1 MKIFTNFKLFMLLLL
16 LSASTQAQ
24 NYNVTFKVDMSQYVG
39 LNDTVYVNGTW
50 NSWCGRCNPLV
61 KQGTTNVWEG
71 TFSIP
76 AGNHEFK
83 YTIGGWTAQE
93 SLANGLPCTI
103 TNGGFTNRA
112 INLTAATTLPTVC
125 WNSCAV
131 CSSLLPM
138 NLPVRFDSS
147 NVNNAMIDFGGTASE
162 VANDPVVST
171 NKVGKVTKSNTAET
185 WAGTTLGSTIG
196 FPTAIPFTPN
206 TNKMIMRVYSPDS
219 GIVVRLKAEDA
230 TVTTISVETDARTT
244 VANAWQTLEFNFA
257 NQGAGTAPINYGNT
271 YKKISVFFNYN
282 VAGSAAGTKVYYF
295 DDLAMAAPSGPVLAQ
310 VRVPIYFDS
319 ANVNYAMTDFGGT
332 TSSVVA
338 DPINSNNKVGKV
350 IKSNTAET
358 WAGTTLSTNAGL
370 AQAIPFAPGS
380 TKMTMRVFA
389 PDSGIVVR
397 LKAEQVGDNTKSVE
411 TDARTTVANAWQTLE
426 FNFANQ
432 GTGTAAIN
440 YTYTYNMLSAFF
452 NYNVAGSVTGE
463 KTYYFDDVVFGG
475 GITPPPPTKVDV
487 TFNVDV
493 KNVPM
498 APGDTVT
505 LNGTF
510 NGWCGACNKMTNLT
524 GTSVWTT
531 TIALDTTKEYEFK
544 YTIGNWAS
552 QENLASTLTCT
563 KTTSGFTNRVITTGK
578 ANQNLP
584 TVCWETCGPCA
595 SGGPTKTNLTFQV
608 DMSKYALA
616 PSDTVTLNGNFNNW
630 CGKCTPM
637 TKKVGTDI
645 WTATVLLD
653 KDSTYDFK
661 YTIGNWAAQEI
672 LKEGSSCTTTKSGFT
687 NRTITVNKVNDTL
700 PVVCWESCVSCA
712 NSAPKTKITFRVNM
726 KNYVGDLSKGV
737 TLNGSFNGWCGNCTP
752 MTLIG
757 NNIYSV
763 TLTLDS
769 GSYTFKYT
777 IGNWDDEESFA
788 PGDPCTK
795 TDGNFTNRF
804 VNIADTNAIMVGAYC
819 WNTCT
824 ICNAVGLEEVLLNN
838 ATLFPNPANETLHI
852 DFGQSVKGKT
862 QVGIYNLIG
871 AKVSEKSFSN
881 ANNGM
886 LSLDIQSLEAGIYLV
901 KIEMNEVVKTYKIV
915 VE

>member
-1 MKIFTNFKLFMLLLL
+1 MV
-16 LSASTQAQ
+16 A
-24 NYNVTFKVDMSQYVG
+24 
-39 LNDTVYVNGTW
+39 
-50 NSWCGRCNPLV
+50 
-61 KQGTTNVWEG
+61 
-71 TFSIP
+71 
-76 AGNHEFK
+76 
-83 YTIGGWTAQE
+83 
-93 SLANGLPCTI
+93 
-103 TNGGFTNRA
+103 
-112 INLTAATTLPTVC
+112 PT
-125 WNSCAV
+125 
-131 CSSLLPM
+131 
-138 NLPVRFDSS
+138 
-147 NVNNAMIDFGGTASE
+147 
-162 VANDPVVST
+162 
-171 NKVGKVTKSNTAET
+171 
-185 WAGTTLGSTIG
+185 
-196 FPTAIPFTPN
+196 
-206 TNKMIMRVYSPDS
+206 
-219 GIVVRLKAEDA
+219 
-230 TVTTISVETDARTT
+230 
-244 VANAWQTLEFNFA
+244 
-257 NQGAGTAPINYGNT
+257 
-271 YKKISVFFNYN
+271 
-282 VAGSAAGTKVYYF
+282 
-295 DDLAMAAPSGPVLAQ
+295 GPVLAQ

-319 ANVNYAMTDFGGT
+319 ANVNYTMVDFGGN

-338 DPINSNNKVGKV
+338 DPTNSSNKVGKA

-358 WAGTTLSTNAGL
+358 WAGTTLSTTAGL
-370 AQAIPFAPGS
+370 AQAIPFSPTAN
-380 TKMTMRVFA
+380 KMTMRVYS

-452 NYNVAGSVTGE
+452 NFNVAGSVTGE
-463 KTYYFDDVVFGG
+463 KTYYFDNVVFGG
-475 GITPPPPTKVDV
+475 GITPPPPGAKVNV
-487 TFNVDV
+487 TFTVDA

-510 NGWCGACNKMTNLT
+510 NGWCGACNKMTNVV
-524 GTSVWTT
+524 GTKIWTT
-531 TIALDTTKEYEFK
+531 TLALDTAKEYEFK
-544 YTIGNWAS
+544 YAIGNWVS
-552 QENLASTLTCT
+552 SENLASTLTCT
-563 KTTSGFTNRVITTGK
+563 KTTSGFTNRVFTTGK
-578 ANQNLP
+578 NNQTLP

-595 SGGPTKTNLTFQV
+595 AGGPTKTNLTFQV

-616 PSDTVTLNGNFNNW
+616 PSDTVTLNGSFNNW

-637 TKKVGTDI
+637 TKKAGTDV
-645 WTATVLLD
+645 WTASVLLD

-687 NRTITVNKVNDTL
+687 NRTVTVNKVNDTM

-712 NSAPKTKITFRVNM
+712 NAAPKTKITFRVNM

-763 TLTLDS
+763 TLTLDT

-804 VNIADTNAIMVGAYC
+804 VDIKDTAAIMVGAYC

-862 QVGIYNLIG
+862 QIGIYNLVG
-871 AKVSEKSFSN
+871 AKVSEKSFTNTS
-881 ANNGM
+881 NGM
-886 LSLDIQSLEAGIYLV
+886 VSLDIQSLEAGIYLV
-901 KIEMNEVVKTYKIV
+901 KIEMNEAVKTYKIV